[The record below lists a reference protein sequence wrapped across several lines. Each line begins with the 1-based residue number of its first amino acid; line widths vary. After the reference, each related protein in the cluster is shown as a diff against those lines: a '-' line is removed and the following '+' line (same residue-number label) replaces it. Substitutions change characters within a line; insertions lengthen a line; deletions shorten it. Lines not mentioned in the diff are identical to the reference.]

1 MCIIYEKHAH
11 GQIIS
16 DISVKR
22 RLHVL
27 RFGQPYSGLAL
38 RPVAPW
44 TSPQK
49 DWSPLQLQRRW
60 SSAWWDSQT
69 TNVDE
74 GIKHCATSMD
84 PHILK
89 LIFLRGFD
97 EMYKQKTSPCSRI
110 ARDSVSKLDPN
121 TTRPQS
127 RCRVQFPPDSA
138 AETQFLQ
145 PQLFGV
151 WKMIAPSSIRDPEKM
166 LSHVI
171 PCHSMSF
178 PFIPYLDIWFNFRY
192 SHDLHWAVPWH
203 SAFAKLLAP
212 RLSPAWWTR
221 RHAAV
226 GAPEAK
232 PMEHHGTTEEN

>member
-1 MCIIYEKHAH
+1 
-11 GQIIS
+11 
-16 DISVKR
+16 
-22 RLHVL
+22 
-27 RFGQPYSGLAL
+27 
-38 RPVAPW
+38 
-44 TSPQK
+44 
-49 DWSPLQLQRRW
+49 
-60 SSAWWDSQT
+60 
-69 TNVDE
+69 
-74 GIKHCATSMD
+74 MD

-97 EMYKQKTSPCSRI
+97 EMYKQKTSPCSRV
-110 ARDSVSKLDPN
+110 ARDSVSELDPN

-178 PFIPYLDIWFNFRY
+178 HVIPYLDIWFSFQSDNLMICTGQFLGTAPLRSS
-192 SHDLHWAVPWH
+192 SH
-203 SAFAKLLAP
+203 
-212 RLSPAWWTR
+212 R
-221 RHAAV
+221 
-226 GAPEAK
+226 G
-232 PMEHHGTTEEN
+232 